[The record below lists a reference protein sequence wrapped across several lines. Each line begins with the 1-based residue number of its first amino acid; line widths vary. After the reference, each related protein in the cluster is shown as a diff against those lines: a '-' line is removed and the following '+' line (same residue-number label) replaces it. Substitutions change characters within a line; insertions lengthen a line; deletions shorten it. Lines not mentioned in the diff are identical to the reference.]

1 MRSINRP
8 RRYSPARRP
17 GCGSS
22 EPNRRISTGRSKDS
36 TISSIAAGGPARSSA
51 ASANRRS
58 AERARPSRCVHR
70 IAASAQVVNRISWAR
85 RIGSP
90 CGKHDSGVNNRS
102 MPKADQS
109 RAHPRGA
116 CRFWR
121 STPPFEVHAFNVEDV
136 AGALAALAGATD
148 RNFTLAAKNDAT
160 ALAPPILPQ
169 LVNQGPPQMNQK
181 DHPA

>member
-36 TISSIAAGGPARSSA
+36 TVSSIAAGGPARSSA

-136 AGALAALAGATD
+136 AGALAALAGAIPTGTS
-148 RNFTLAAKNDAT
+148 RS
-160 ALAPPILPQ
+160 PPKMTPRHSLHRFCRS
-169 LVNQGPPQMNQK
+169 L
-181 DHPA
+181 

>member
-36 TISSIAAGGPARSSA
+36 TVSSIAAGGPARSSA

-58 AERARPSRCVHR
+58 AERARPSRCVHW

-109 RAHPRGA
+109 RAHLEELVGFGDPHRLSRSMHSMSRMLPA
-116 CRFWR
+116 LWR
-121 STPPFEVHAFNVEDV
+121 PLPAPFRQELHA
-136 AGALAALAGATD
+136 
-148 RNFTLAAKNDAT
+148 RR
-160 ALAPPILPQ
+160 
-169 LVNQGPPQMNQK
+169 QK
-181 DHPA
+181 